1 MIIVSWNV
9 QWCRGIDGNVDP
21 SRIAATARELA
32 DFDVL
37 CLQEVAVNFLGL
49 AGSRGEDQVCEIA
62 LGLNNYATLFA
73 AATDLVADAGR
84 RRKFGNCIFT
94 RLPALQVF
102 RHLLPWPA
110 DPSVPSMQ
118 RVALEAVIDAPGGPL
133 RVITTHFEYYSAAQ
147 RAAQVEALRSLHEEA
162 CGHAHSARPSGD
174 PGEPFDVVPRPAS
187 AVICGDFNFK
197 PEDAEHRRMTARFAS
212 GAPQLVDAWQIANP
226 GEPHQPTV
234 GVYEESWPLYCCD
247 YFFVTQDVAS
257 RVRTMR
263 VDRETQ
269 ASDHQPVILELRD

>member
-9 QWCRGIDGNVDP
+9 QWCSGIDGSVDP

-49 AGSRGEDQVCEIA
+49 AGSRGEDQVYEIG
-62 LGLNNYATLFA
+62 LGLNNYAALFA
-73 AATDLVADAGR
+73 AATDLVADASR
-84 RRKFGNCIFT
+84 RRMFGNCIFT

-118 RVALEAVIDAPGGPL
+118 RVALEAVIDARGGPL
-133 RVITTHFEYYSAAQ
+133 RVITTHLEYYSAAQ

-162 CGHAHSARPSGD
+162 CGHAHSPRPSGD
-174 PGEPFDVVPRPAS
+174 PGEPFDLVPRPGS

-197 PEDAEHRRMTARFAS
+197 PEDAEHRRMTTGFAS
-212 GAPQLVDAWQIANP
+212 AAPQLVDAWQIANP
-226 GEPHQPTV
+226 DDPHQPTV

-257 RVRTMR
+257 RVRMMR
-263 VDRETQ
+263 VDGETQ